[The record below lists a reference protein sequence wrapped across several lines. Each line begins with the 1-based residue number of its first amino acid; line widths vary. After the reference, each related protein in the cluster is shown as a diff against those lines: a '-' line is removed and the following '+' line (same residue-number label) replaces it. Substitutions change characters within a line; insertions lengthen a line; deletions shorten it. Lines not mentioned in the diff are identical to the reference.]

1 MSYCRHSTDDFHS
14 DVYTYESREGW
25 ITHVAANRLIFEEPL
40 PDKVDDNH
48 PDYIKREQE
57 VLRRVQEAERHD
69 INLPF
74 AGTTFKDKN
83 REECLRHLRLLRKVG
98 FHVPQ
103 KAINR
108 LEEEITNQQKIP

>member
-48 PDYIKREQE
+48 PDYIRREQE

-69 INLPF
+69 ITAYLKDILKEQFLLYQRQAHITCSRPQGRPQNSK
-74 AGTTFKDKN
+74 AG
-83 REECLRHLRLLRKVG
+83 
-98 FHVPQ
+98 P
-103 KAINR
+103 
-108 LEEEITNQQKIP
+108 